1 MSAHYESWL
10 SEEIPALGGLSPL
23 EAVQVPDGREK
34 VAALVDQIERTG
46 ERMEPPLDGSI
57 VVSLRERL
65 GLK

>member
-1 MSAHYESWL
+1 
-10 SEEIPALGGLSPL
+10 
-23 EAVQVPDGREK
+23 VPDGREK